1 MDAPRDALAGLR
13 ILVVEDEMLIAL
25 LIEEMLQ
32 ELQCEIIGPVSSVEE
47 AITAAR
53 ARPLDGA
60 LLDMNLNGESSSRA
74 AHELNERAVPFLLVT
89 GYDTNDSESP
99 VFQTASRIGKPFD
112 IEDLADGMLK
122 VFVRRAGA
130 SVH

>member
-1 MDAPRDALAGLR
+1 MDAPRDTLAGLR

-47 AITAAR
+47 AIAAMR

-74 AHELNERAVPFLLVT
+74 ADELNERAVPFLLVT
-89 GYDTNDSESP
+89 GYDANDGESP
-99 VFQTASRIGKPFD
+99 AFQTASRIKKPFD
-112 IEDLADGMLK
+112 IEDLAGSMLK
-122 VFVRRAGA
+122 VFAGGTRL
-130 SVH
+130 H